1 MPKAK
6 RSECRSWAAVSWLL
20 WAGACWAAAAVQAQ
34 TPSVLDV
41 VEGAKQTKLQEY
53 NKSLNDAY
61 KAAPGALP
69 DAPKAGPA
77 LPDAPPAV
85 LAPPVLRAIYG
96 VNQLIEAEVLF
107 DGQSHSLYSDDARAE
122 IDPWTYGLVFR
133 EGVLL
138 VQKPLSAKQS
148 NLLGSLSERGVERL
162 ISCKKL
168 DLPRNRCLFLAASK
182 ASTGTLAPP
191 RGASAPFSGALP
203 PLPR

>member
-1 MPKAK
+1 
-6 RSECRSWAAVSWLL
+6 
-20 WAGACWAAAAVQAQ
+20 VQAQ

-41 VEGAKQTKLQEY
+41 VESAKQTKLQEY
-53 NKSLNDAY
+53 NKSLSDAY
-61 KAAPGALP
+61 KPAPGALP
-69 DAPKAGPA
+69 AGPKAGPA

-122 IDPWTYGLVFR
+122 IGPWTYGLVFR

-138 VQKPLSAKQS
+138 VQKPLNADQS
-148 NLLGSLSERGVERL
+148 SLLDSLSEQGLERL

-168 DLPRNRCLFLAASK
+168 GLPRNRCLFLAASK
-182 ASTGTLAPP
+182 ASTGTLAP
-191 RGASAPFSGALP
+191 RGASASFSGALP